1 MKHRLGS
8 FFSKRL
14 GRKSAALPRLSLVRP
29 PAVTYAIGDIHGC
42 LNELVA
48 LERKIIVDGGSI
60 QGEKLIVMLGDY
72 VDRGPSSSSVIEHLL
87 QPLPSGFS
95 RICLMGNHDQ
105 MFVDFC
111 RSPSASSPWLGLGGD
126 ETLASYGVYLE
137 DLSRHP
143 LPSQLRALVPQD
155 HLDFLTS
162 LPVMLSFDQYCFV
175 HAGIDP
181 GLRLDMQA
189 DDVLLKS
196 RPHQFNWANFGE
208 SFTVVH
214 GHTPVDEV
222 DLRGRRINLDLKVYE
237 TGRLAALRIAEENC
251 QLIHT
256 S

>member
-1 MKHRLGS
+1 MKQWLASFLG
-8 FFSKRL
+8 KRF
-14 GRKSAALPRLSLVRP
+14 GRKDIVLPRLSLPTP
-29 PAVTYAIGDIHGC
+29 PAVTYAIGDVHGC

-48 LERKIIVDGGSI
+48 LERKVIKDGGSI
-60 QGEKLIVMLGDY
+60 QGDKLIVMLGDY

-111 RSPSASSPWLGLGGD
+111 RSPSTSSHWFGLGGD

-143 LPSQLRALVPQD
+143 LPLQLRALVPQD
-155 HLDFLTS
+155 HLAFLTS
-162 LPVMLSFDQYCFV
+162 LPVMLSFGKYCFV

-181 GLRLDMQA
+181 GIPLDIQV

-196 RPHQFNWANFGE
+196 RPHQFDWTKFSK

-237 TGRLAALRIAEENC
+237 TGRLCALRIAGDDRK
-251 QLIHT
+251 LIH
-256 S
+256 SS